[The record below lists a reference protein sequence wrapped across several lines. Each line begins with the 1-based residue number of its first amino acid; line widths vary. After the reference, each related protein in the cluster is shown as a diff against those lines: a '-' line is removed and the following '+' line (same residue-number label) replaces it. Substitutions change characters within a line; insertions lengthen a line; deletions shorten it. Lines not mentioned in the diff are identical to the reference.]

1 MFKFLTKNINLSKEN
16 ILKDIEFIKEQIEI
30 NNLSINNLNKFGG
43 NTKYLQE
50 QNLRYKS
57 ILDTLEKS
65 VKNA

>member
-1 MFKFLTKNINLSKEN
+1 MFNFLTKNINLSKEN

-57 ILDTLEKS
+57 ILNTLEKS

>member
-43 NTKYLQE
+43 NTKYLQK

-57 ILDTLEKS
+57 ILNTLEKS
-65 VKNA
+65 AKNA

>member
-57 ILDTLEKS
+57 ILNTLEKS

>member
-30 NNLSINNLNKFGG
+30 NDLSINNLNKFGG

-57 ILDTLEKS
+57 ILNTLEKS
-65 VKNA
+65 AKNA

>member
-57 ILDTLEKS
+57 ILNTLEKS
-65 VKNA
+65 AKNA

>member
-1 MFKFLTKNINLSKEN
+1 MFNFLIKNINLSKEN

-57 ILDTLEKS
+57 ILNTLEKS

>member
-1 MFKFLTKNINLSKEN
+1 MFNFLTKNINLSKEN

-57 ILDTLEKS
+57 ILNTLEKS
-65 VKNA
+65 AKNA

>member
-1 MFKFLTKNINLSKEN
+1 MFKFLVKNINLSKEN

-57 ILDTLEKS
+57 ILNTLEKS

>member
-16 ILKDIEFIKEQIEI
+16 ILKDIEFIKKQIEI

-57 ILDTLEKS
+57 ILNTLEKS
-65 VKNA
+65 AKNA

>member
-30 NNLSINNLNKFGG
+30 NDLSINNLNKFGG

-57 ILDTLEKS
+57 ILNTLEKS

>member
-16 ILKDIEFIKEQIEI
+16 ILKDIEFIKKQIEI

-57 ILDTLEKS
+57 ILNTLEKS